1 MAAAVENSVVTIGM
15 KYFLQNVNMGNTEN
29 IGLKLLPANSNDP
42 FEKASF
48 LFNPDSSKPRLE
60 IVYVVS

>member
-1 MAAAVENSVVTIGM
+1 
-15 KYFLQNVNMGNTEN
+15 MGNTEN

-60 IVYVVS
+60 IVYVIS